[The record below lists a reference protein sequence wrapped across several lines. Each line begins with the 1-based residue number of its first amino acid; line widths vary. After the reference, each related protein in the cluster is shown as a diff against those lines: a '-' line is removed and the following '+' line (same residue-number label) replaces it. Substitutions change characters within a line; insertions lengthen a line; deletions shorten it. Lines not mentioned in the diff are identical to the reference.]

1 MSNISFNLSGK
12 IDSDTIDVLL
22 AIKEV
27 ADSLGIAFFVVGA
40 SARDIILQ
48 HCYNATPHRATKDV
62 DIGVE
67 VADWDQFNE
76 LSKALISTGK
86 FSDTKAPQRLLYNKR
101 PVDIVPFGPIVNE
114 DKKVSWPPE
123 HEIFM
128 SMLGFKEAYEDSITV
143 RLSNDPPLDI
153 KFPTLPGLALMKL
166 ISWNEKY
173 PDRSKDAED
182 LLFIINNYEK
192 VVFKRLYDE
201 ESSLLEEE
209 DFDLRLAGIRLFGQD
224 MAKIAHPETL
234 KKVKEILEDETG
246 EQSRYRLVQD
256 MIRGSLEVE
265 NKFDAILNFVEK
277 LKAGIEKIEQ

>member
-12 IDSDTIDVLL
+12 IDSDTINVLL
-22 AIKEV
+22 AIKEA

-40 SARDIILQ
+40 AARDIILE
-48 HCYNATPHRATKDV
+48 HCYNATPHRATL
-62 DIGVE
+62 DIDLGVE
-67 VADWDQFNE
+67 VADWEQFNE

-86 FSDTKAPQRLLYNKR
+86 FSDTKEPQRILYNDR
-101 PVDIVPFGPIVNE
+101 PVDIVPFGSIVNE

-128 SMLGFKEAYEDSITV
+128 SILGFKEAYEDSITV
-143 RLSNDPPLDI
+143 RLSNNPLLDI
-153 KFPTLPGLALMKL
+153 KLPTLPGLALMKL

-173 PDRSKDAED
+173 PNRSKDAED
-182 LLFIINNYEK
+182 LLFILNNYEK

-224 MAKIAHPETL
+224 MAKIADPETL
-234 KKVKEILEDETG
+234 KTVKEILEHETG
-246 EQSRYRLVQD
+246 EQFRYRLVQD
-256 MIRGSLEVE
+256 MIKGSLEVE
-265 NKFDAILNFVEK
+265 NKFDEILNFVEK
-277 LKAGIEKIEQ
+277 LREGIEESD